1 MLPQNENEKKET
13 KQENE
18 RPIRIKKET
27 EEKESKSWY
36 WKATRLQRAKPSAN
50 ERGRRVKVQGTGKWE
65 YGDLSSE
72 RLGTIH

>member
-27 EEKESKSWY
+27 EEKESKS
-36 WKATRLQRAKPSAN
+36 
-50 ERGRRVKVQGTGKWE
+50 
-65 YGDLSSE
+65 
-72 RLGTIH
+72 